1 MSKKFKKVAVGWVSK
16 SGVISLRISED
27 VAVNL
32 HPQKNLV
39 LFPVKEKRSDK
50 SPDYELCVVEEA

>member
-1 MSKKFKKVAVGWVSK
+1 MSKFKKVAVGWLSK

-32 HPQKNLV
+32 HPRKKLV
-39 LFPVKEKRSDK
+39 LFPAKDKRTDK
-50 SPDYELCVVEEA
+50 SPDYELCVVQED